1 MKHMC
6 LLLCALA
13 VSACG
18 TRSLQVTSAPV
29 QIAITQAADP
39 TPVQMMPVN
48 LRVVTPDNLQE
59 FLAALSADQ
68 GNPTYVFV
76 TMQMRDYENLTLN
89 LAELRRYM
97 EQQQAVIQFY
107 RGQTA
112 ARDTNR

>member
-1 MKHMC
+1 MMRLC
-6 LLLCALA
+6 LLMCAL
-13 VSACG
+13 VLPACG
-18 TRSLQVTSAPV
+18 TRSLQVSSAPV

-48 LRVVTPDNLQE
+48 LRVVTSENLQA
-59 FLAALSADQ
+59 FLTDMSADQ
-68 GNPTYVFV
+68 GNPSYVFV

-112 ARDTNR
+112 PRN